1 VIFAGTTS
9 YQYDDL
15 NRLTRIERAN
25 GAIILYNYDELGN
38 RISKLVT
45 HGTILTAHFSCSPTI
60 GTAPLTVSFT
70 DQSIGNITSWLW
82 DFGDGNTSTEQHPV
96 HTFGPGKHTVSLTV
110 ATDSQETDTKVW
122 ADLIN
127 AATDII
133 NESIYDD
140 FEGSVIDQSKW
151 TIDDPDGILGQ
162 SNGNLTAASP
172 SGAQYASLESKQ
184 VFRGDFEFVLAYS
197 NFYSTSYLPQKT
209 EVFPGIRLIA
219 KFVSSDAQ
227 IALKRAHDYRYQDTS
242 RGMFISQEFIGGAE
256 ATGTVGTSAVN
267 PTGLLKIQRTGS
279 TIITAFNDRAGWVSL
294 GTYENS
300 FVDDVIIHIGI
311 EPGFNGDFHVLIDG
325 IYYSADT
332 QPDKG
337 NGPSLK
343 IPDTGQTV
351 SYTDT
356 FGEDSDYIIN
366 PKSFTKLDENGNA
379 LPESAASWAMVRDN
393 VTGLTWENKTVDAG
407 IHDRN
412 HTHTWQEAQDVFIA
426 QLNASGFGGFNDWRL
441 PTIKEL
447 SMLFHGDK
455 ADPTI
460 DTFFFPNTVSAY
472 YWSLDSHSD
481 ITSLAWGMYF
491 HNGLIEGRDKLD
503 THHLRAVRGGQPGL
517 SGDYATNGDGTVTD
531 LNTGL
536 MWQQQAP
543 PEMMTWEEALNYCE
557 SLSLAGK
564 SDWRLPN
571 RNELQ
576 SLVDY
581 SKNSPALNPLF
592 TPEWQP
598 PHYWS
603 STTHA
608 RFNTHAWGVYFYSGF
623 ISYNTKT
630 NTYYV
635 RAVRTAQPDP
645 DILTHSGSGT
655 SFTGQWT
662 LVAAPGAFQDESLVT
677 QEDGATFT
685 FDPDHTGCRTVSLW
699 WSQDPGH
706 HDAVPVEIYD
716 DITLLDTVYVN
727 QQTGG
732 GQWQELGTYFF
743 NHSAVVVVISDSA
756 THTTSVD
763 AVQTTAT
770 DDCHNVSRVLVPG
783 WNLLTPVHQTAVP
796 MIASLWAAGMDSQG
810 AQITRVQ
817 KWDGTGWQSFSP
829 GNPFGDFA
837 IEPGRGYF
845 VFNQGQSQTTWESTG
860 MPVPCPM
867 TYEFSAGWNLMGFPS
882 GVHATS
888 SELAESIN
896 AQQDHVTRIQ
906 KWDGSGWQSYSPDAP
921 FGSFDITHCQGYFL
935 FSSQT
940 QASYTQACEN

>member
-1 VIFAGTTS
+1 
-9 YQYDDL
+9 
-15 NRLTRIERAN
+15 
-25 GAIILYNYDELGN
+25 
-38 RISKLVT
+38 
-45 HGTILTAHFSCSPTI
+45 
-60 GTAPLTVSFT
+60 
-70 DQSIGNITSWLW
+70 
-82 DFGDGNTSTEQHPV
+82 
-96 HTFGPGKHTVSLTV
+96 
-110 ATDSQETDTKVW
+110 
-122 ADLIN
+122 
-127 AATDII
+127 
-133 NESIYDD
+133 
-140 FEGSVIDQSKW
+140 
-151 TIDDPDGILGQ
+151 
-162 SNGNLTAASP
+162 
-172 SGAQYASLESKQ
+172 
-184 VFRGDFEFVLAYS
+184 
-197 NFYSTSYLPQKT
+197 
-209 EVFPGIRLIA
+209 
-219 KFVSSDAQ
+219 
-227 IALKRAHDYRYQDTS
+227 
-242 RGMFISQEFIGGAE
+242 
-256 ATGTVGTSAVN
+256 
-267 PTGLLKIQRTGS
+267 
-279 TIITAFNDRAGWVSL
+279 
-294 GTYENS
+294 
-300 FVDDVIIHIGI
+300 
-311 EPGFNGDFHVLIDG
+311 
-325 IYYSADT
+325 
-332 QPDKG
+332 
-337 NGPSLK
+337 
-343 IPDTGQTV
+343 
-351 SYTDT
+351 
-356 FGEDSDYIIN
+356 
-366 PKSFTKLDENGNA
+366 
-379 LPESAASWAMVRDN
+379 
-393 VTGLTWENKTVDAG
+393 
-407 IHDRN
+407 
-412 HTHTWQEAQDVFIA
+412 
-426 QLNASGFGGFNDWRL
+426 
-441 PTIKEL
+441 
-447 SMLFHGDK
+447 
-455 ADPTI
+455 
-460 DTFFFPNTVSAY
+460 
-472 YWSLDSHSD
+472 
-481 ITSLAWGMYF
+481 
-491 HNGLIEGRDKLD
+491 
-503 THHLRAVRGGQPGL
+503 
-517 SGDYATNGDGTVTD
+517 
-531 LNTGL
+531 
-536 MWQQQAP
+536 
-543 PEMMTWEEALNYCE
+543 
-557 SLSLAGK
+557 
-564 SDWRLPN
+564 
-571 RNELQ
+571 
-576 SLVDY
+576 
-581 SKNSPALNPLF
+581 
-592 TPEWQP
+592 
-598 PHYWS
+598 
-603 STTHA
+603 
-608 RFNTHAWGVYFYSGF
+608 VYFYSGF